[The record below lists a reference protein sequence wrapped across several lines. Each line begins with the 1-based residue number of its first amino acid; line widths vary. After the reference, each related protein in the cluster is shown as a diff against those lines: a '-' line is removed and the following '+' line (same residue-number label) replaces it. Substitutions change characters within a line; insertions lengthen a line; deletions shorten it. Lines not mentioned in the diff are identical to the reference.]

1 MFQSGP
7 IHKLALA
14 AVSEGLGSALD
25 GESTRIWNY
34 CVRLQFSLEKASFIS
49 GQCLRSF
56 AQEYLRTIVEWV
68 CSRVGSGGMLSE
80 GSLEKQK

>member
-1 MFQSGP
+1 MFQSGT

-14 AVSEGLGSALD
+14 AVSEGLESALD

-56 AQEYLRTIVEWV
+56 AQEYLRNILSTH
-68 CSRVGSGGMLSE
+68 CRVGMQQGGLR
-80 GSLEKQK
+80 GDA